1 MKFCLSPS
9 KISMIT
15 KKRNKIIAVVTRPV
29 DLALTISGTL
39 LKKSQGDSSSI
50 KAVICSTTDLEREKK
65 ETYKAA
71 KIIGFEEVYFL
82 QYKTGTLKSSG
93 LDNVKQ
99 DIFEIFEEE
108 KPNQVLTLGMHG
120 YCQNPNA
127 KATALATTL
136 AYEKYI
142 ATLLAEHDEEE
153 KINNAC
159 DLFYYVLPEEFFK
172 FVNLKGFFRKDAYGF
187 DFESIPDKKITNVI
201 DFRKFAS
208 KKIEALKEF
217 KDDQVETSR
226 VIELLK
232 RYKSA
237 AMDYF
242 ILAEK
247 AGEKIALEDLE
258 KISNR
263 L

>member
-1 MKFCLSPS
+1 MT
-9 KISMIT
+9 T
-15 KKRNKIIAVVTRPV
+15 KKRNKIIAVVARPV

-39 LKKSQGDSSSI
+39 LKKSQGDSSVI
-50 KAVICSTTDLEREKK
+50 KAIVCSTTDLEKEKK
-65 ETYKAA
+65 ETYRAA
-71 KIIGFEEVYFL
+71 KIIGFEEIYFL
-82 QYKTGTLKSSG
+82 NYKTGTLKSSG

-99 DIFEIFEEE
+99 DIFEIFAEE

-120 YCQNPNA
+120 YSQNPNA
-127 KATALATTL
+127 KATSLATTL

-142 ATLLAEHDEEE
+142 AQLEEITEEE
-153 KINNAC
+153 ETEEITNQMC

-172 FVNLKGFFRKDAYGF
+172 FVNPKGFFRKDAYGF
-187 DFESIPDKKITNVI
+187 DFESLPDKKITNVI
-201 DFRKFAS
+201 DFRKFAT
-208 KKIEALKEF
+208 KKIDALKEF

-226 VIELLK
+226 IIELLK

-247 AGEKIALEDLE
+247 AGERIKPEDLE